1 MGWAC
6 MALNQLSK
14 LSSEDVRGVSAS
26 ATQDVS
32 VGMYV
37 YVLVKHDTA
46 VVGCQP
52 STAISGKP

>member
-1 MGWAC
+1 